1 MHVTDKAGKKGR
13 RVNAAVIILVMVPA
27 AEAGT
32 DVESAIMAVTVV
44 ITKAVQQQ
52 AHACL
57 FPFFK
62 LSRQKKEIAI
72 FLRRRKKS
80 ILILITYPLALS
92 PSLKYTTGQK
102 MMLKLERLCPLR

>member
-13 RVNAAVIILVMVPA
+13 RVNAAVIILVIVPA

-32 DVESAIMAVTVV
+32 DIESAIMAVTVV

-62 LSRQKKEIAI
+62 LSHQKKEIAI
-72 FLRRRKKS
+72 FLRRRKK
-80 ILILITYPLALS
+80 AF
-92 PSLKYTTGQK
+92 
-102 MMLKLERLCPLR
+102 